1 MAFEQSHKEIINR
14 FKTRKTVKNH
24 SLVITIMTNDMPN
37 VSCQLFLCKQKKTQ
51 NRIYSV
57 QDKRLHNLN
66 YANIAFTEIL
76 LVFPTVFFALK
87 VLSDE
92 FINLSENICYHNPFC
107 KASLNYQNNCFQT
120 IHELSGML
128 SLFSHT
134 L

>member
-1 MAFEQSHKEIINR
+1 MQ
-14 FKTRKTVKNH
+14 T
-24 SLVITIMTNDMPN
+24 
-37 VSCQLFLCKQKKTQ
+37 KKTQ

-120 IHELSGML
+120 IHELSGMI

-134 L
+134 LWQDQVFFKLLHMEEKNNSW